1 MTSAGSGRPTSFTD
15 VAEFYDELMRG
26 VPYRSWLRYI
36 EQSLLRRK
44 MIPRAVLD
52 LACGTGAMAELM
64 ARKRW
69 PVIGVDLSAD
79 MISHARAKARAA
91 GLPIEYLVQDAARL
105 DLGGRTVDLCV
116 SVFDSLNYVTDPA
129 ALQQAFHRVLAH
141 LLPGG
146 LFLFD
151 LNSEYALRNA
161 FFDQDNTSTAER
173 LQYRW
178 RSEYDP
184 ETRLCTVNMRFQYL
198 DGDGTLR
205 PFVETHT
212 QRAHGHE
219 EVLGMLE
226 QAGFVGIE
234 AYHAYTFRPV
244 RATSDR
250 ISYVACAPEDPDGEG
265 EEE

>member
-1 MTSAGSGRPTSFTD
+1 MTSAASGRPTSFTD

-36 EQSLLRRK
+36 EQSLQRRL
-44 MIPRAVLD
+44 MIPGAVLD

-69 PVIGVDLSAD
+69 PVIGVDLSAE
-79 MISHARAKARAA
+79 MIAHARAKARTAR
-91 GLPIEYLVQDAARL
+91 LPIEYLVQDAARL

-116 SVFDSLNYVTDPA
+116 CVFDSLNYITDPV
-129 ALQQAFHRVLAH
+129 ALQQAFQRVLAH
-141 LLPGG
+141 LSPGG

-151 LNSEYALRNA
+151 LNSEYALRNG
-161 FFDQDNTSTAER
+161 FFDQDNISTADR

-184 ETRLCTVNMRFQYL
+184 ETRHCTVNMRFQYV
-198 DGDGTLR
+198 DGDGTVR
-205 PFVETHT
+205 PFIETHT
-212 QRAHGHE
+212 QRAYGHE
-219 EVLGMLE
+219 EVLAMLE
-226 QAGFVGIE
+226 RTGYVGIE

-250 ISYVACAPEDPDGEG
+250 ISYVACAPPSPDGEG
-265 EEE
+265 EQE